1 MKKRRLFSIILSLA
15 LTFGSMSV
23 AIADEVQLPTPE
35 EIDSMHLLTPI
46 LEAETEAESETA
58 LQALAD
64 LDADG
69 KLLALAQ
76 IAEFAEE
83 QNDSEILIAFLPYIG
98 EDLMDSL
105 DAITATAILES
116 NAYSDLFKIYIID
129 LANTLDN
136 FSSVSYNEAL
146 VDVAMDSSKSDEL
159 RVYAAHDIDASM
171 VSNPVAV
178 YEALYDDA
186 SSMDDKMLML
196 KDIGFVDPATA
207 RELSLDVLDNYESY
221 ESRIVTMANKAY
233 VRSINGEPELIDDI
247 IARNREMMATGD
259 SDLIDSCV
267 YALAEL
273 KEPEAVE
280 LIFELD
286 SFDHISGLYK
296 LVDYN
301 FDGIVDYTAEAGP
314 DSLAKIVEAVPVEEF
329 VPVIESRIAQRSAN
343 ALSADLGAELLNTIE
358 LANAEMPTRA
368 ASSSNWDGYAV
379 YRDGVEVIGIE
390 INWHAGIVV
399 QSDSNSTSGI
409 RSIAHHPGGN
419 DTAYTTYSAFVGN
432 NDFMGAYRTTSD
444 VDIRDEIVATA
455 KDMVHDAIGY
465 NFFSLIKHNQT
476 NQSGTIAVSN
486 LTHVRCDG
494 FVEFAYELNDEIIR
508 GANITTYMGAEAD
521 NVRAIN
527 QFTPEHQAR
536 SMNEV

>member
-15 LTFGSMSV
+15 LTLGSMSV

-35 EIDSMHLLTPI
+35 EIGSMHLLTPI

-105 DAITATAILES
+105 DATTATAILES

-358 LANAEMPTRA
+358 LANTEMPTRA

-379 YRDGVEVIGIE
+379 YRDGVTSAGIE

-399 QSDSNSTSGI
+399 SSSGNYTTI
-409 RSIAHHPGGN
+409 EEIAHHSGEGATSFASYSEFLNGN
-419 DTAYTTYSAFVGN
+419 S
-432 NDFMGAYRTTSD
+432 FMGGYRKTTSTST
-444 VDIRDEIVATA
+444 RNKIVATS
-455 KDMVHDAIGY
+455 KEMVEEAISY
-465 NFFSLIKHNQT
+465 TLFSLITHNA
-476 NQSGTIAVSN
+476 SSSDIEIGISN
-486 LTHVRCDG
+486 LQNVRCDG
-494 FVEFAYELNDEIIR
+494 FVEYAYESNGQIIR
-508 GANITTYMGAEAD
+508 GGNISTYYGAESD
-521 NVRAIN
+521 NAMSRTVY
-527 QFTPEHQAR
+527 FPKHQAE
-536 SMNEV
+536 SMTKL